1 MSAADIQQSED
12 DVFEDE
18 DAISILD
25 LLLVFV
31 RHKKK
36 ILLVPFL
43 VGCSVAGYSLSIPET
58 FTASTTFIPSDRK
71 QSSAMSTL
79 NQLGLSAH
87 QMLAVPEVLLT
98 PEALLTIVKSRRIQ
112 DRIIES
118 LQLQKGNN
126 NKLSMREARELLS
139 GATTISIGRKDRVI
153 KILVQNESP
162 QKAAEIANEYVSQL
176 EKLGK
181 ELTRSEASQRRA
193 FFEKQ
198 LADAFTKLQAA
209 ENAMMASQ
217 RKYGLIPFAP
227 HDPGVEKILATIQA
241 VQKQLTNMQHANPKA
256 QQSSSSIMSTDQ
268 VPEAGMEYLRRTR
281 DLKHADTTHQLI
293 SQQYQMAKVDEAQ
306 DAPILQVLDTAIPPE
321 RRSSPKRTQMIM
333 VSLVA
338 SAFLMCLI
346 AFMLEAKRKA
356 QEDPE
361 QAEKIAD
368 LKANLTRL

>member
-71 QSSAMSTL
+71 QSSAMSAL
-79 NQLGLSAH
+79 NQLSPSAH
-87 QMLAVPEVLLT
+87 LMRSDSEV
-98 PEALLTIVKSRRIQ
+98 LLTIVKSRRIQ

-281 DLKHADTTHQLI
+281 DLKYAETTHQLI
-293 SQQYQMAKVDEAQ
+293 SQQYQMAKVDEAH